1 VAALD
6 VERVFR
12 EFVRNANQVGKMA
25 RTVRADPLFAD
36 PLSADPRSTDADATA
51 RHRPVVFEPESDAS
65 SPILLT
71 LKKIPKP
78 VAGDVPAVRKPSPQ
92 TQASSRSTPTPSH
105 VQSDASRTTRGDR
118 TQRVEAALVVPD
130 VNSIRPPAPPVP
142 ERAEDGQMPAG
153 ELDRQLT
160 DMAVLLRYGHHDEVG
175 QRLDDLLREYP
186 EDLLL
191 LKRVAQ
197 FHLETENPHLARE
210 CLFQLASMLF
220 ERRNLHGMRQALEQV
235 LVIDPKSQRANKLLG
250 LLEARP
256 DDPS

>member
-1 VAALD
+1 MARTGLTGRVAALD

-12 EFVRNANQVGKMA
+12 DFVRNANQVGKMA
-25 RTVRADPLFAD
+25 RTVRADSLRPEA
-36 PLSADPRSTDADATA
+36 DADADVTA
-51 RHRPVVFEPESDAS
+51 RHRPLHGDPADDSS

-71 LKKIPKP
+71 TKKVAASQPDPDNEVTASGPSQQPRAARSP
-78 VAGDVPAVRKPSPQ
+78 V
-92 TQASSRSTPTPSH
+92 
-105 VQSDASRTTRGDR
+105 GDR

-130 VNSIRPPAPPVP
+130 VGSIRPPAPPVP
-142 ERAEDGQMPAG
+142 ERVEDGQVPAG

-160 DMAVLLRYGHHDEVG
+160 DMAVLLRYGHHGEVG
-175 QRLDDLLREYP
+175 QRLDGLLREYP

-197 FHLETENPHLARE
+197 FHLETENPQLARE

-235 LVIDPKSQRANKLLG
+235 LVIDPKNKRANKLLG
-250 LLEARP
+250 LLEVRP
-256 DDPS
+256 EDS

>member
-1 VAALD
+1 MV
-6 VERVFR
+6 
-12 EFVRNANQVGKMA
+12 
-25 RTVRADPLFAD
+25 RTVRADSLHAD
-36 PLSADPRSTDADATA
+36 AHGDADVTA
-51 RHRPVVFEPESDAS
+51 RHRPLHVDPAADIS

-71 LKKIPKP
+71 TKK
-78 VAGDVPAVRKPSPQ
+78 VAAPQ
-92 TQASSRSTPTPSH
+92 PD
-105 VQSDASRTTRGDR
+105 SDAPAPGPRPQARASHISPGDR

-130 VNSIRPPAPPVP
+130 VGSIRPPAPPVP
-142 ERAEDGQMPAG
+142 ERVEDGQMPAG

-160 DMAVLLRYGHHDEVG
+160 DMAVLLRYGHHTEVG
-175 QRLDDLLREYP
+175 QRLDGLLREYP

-235 LVIDPKSQRANKLLG
+235 LVIDPKNKRANKLLG
-250 LLEARP
+250 LLEVRP
-256 DDPS
+256 ADS